1 MRENK
6 EESDAKARKEKPD
19 LTQNEEK
26 QVEERGT
33 PRAAVVYEI
42 VREEGEHELT
52 RTISALVW
60 SGFAA
65 GLSMGFSLVAEGLL
79 RSHLPDAAW
88 SPLIYKFGYCAGFLI
103 VILGRQQLFTENTL
117 TVILPLLLRKNAET
131 FLSVLRLWSVVF
143 VANIVG
149 AFIFAY
155 VVGHTEVFSP
165 EVKKVFGEIGREAME
180 GSWLTIFLRAI
191 FAGWLIALMV
201 WLLPAADGAKVWVI
215 IIMTYLV
222 ALGGFAHIIAGSV
235 EVSYAVMT
243 GISDWSAYFG
253 SWMLPTLLGNIAGG
267 VSLVAVLGHAQVV
280 NDKNKG

>member
-117 TVILPLLLRKNAET
+117 TVILPLLLRKNSEISLPIRAVPAIVLPKFRRIFRLVRLAELPFRRFSYT
-131 FLSVLRLWSVVF
+131 SDMLNKRKKLSEKKSKLHQNRVYRL
-143 VANIVG
+143 IG
-149 AFIFAY
+149 
-155 VVGHTEVFSP
+155 
-165 EVKKVFGEIGREAME
+165 VKCPR
-180 GSWLTIFLRAI
+180 R
-191 FAGWLIALMV
+191 
-201 WLLPAADGAKVWVI
+201 P
-215 IIMTYLV
+215 
-222 ALGGFAHIIAGSV
+222 HRR
-235 EVSYAVMT
+235 
-243 GISDWSAYFG
+243 
-253 SWMLPTLLGNIAGG
+253 
-267 VSLVAVLGHAQVV
+267 
-280 NDKNKG
+280 NK